1 MPLPWVVLSLL
12 AVSSRATSITGVGGI
27 PEGYAIHDRAMADF
41 DGDGVQETAYALAW
55 ARGAEP
61 GAQPPRLWV
70 VRDGKRV
77 LDLWLAQ
84 TNALLRN
91 VGPEQDALQTGDLT
105 GDGRP
110 ELLFVPSSA
119 GGSGGTQFPR
129 VATWTGSR
137 FENVKLRG
145 RTLAHISENGG
156 AVIRPG
162 RPNLPAVLILFNLQ
176 QPGPRRYR
184 AQRFHFRA
192 GSLVGERER
201 VSRRTG
207 KAGLRELG
215 IK

>member
-1 MPLPWVVLSLL
+1 LVLVWVVLSLL
-12 AVSSRATSITGVGGI
+12 AISSRATSIPGVDGI
-27 PEGYAIHDRAMADF
+27 PDGYTIHDRAMADF
-41 DGDGVQETAYALAW
+41 DGDGVRETAYALAW

-70 VRDGKRV
+70 IRGGKRV
-77 LDLWLAQ
+77 LDLWLAH

-129 VATWTGSR
+129 IATWAGGH
-137 FENVKLRG
+137 FENVKLWG
-145 RTLAHISENGG
+145 RTLVHISENGG
-156 AVIRPG
+156 AMIRPG
-162 RPNLPAVLILFNLQ
+162 RPNVPAVLILFDLQ
-176 QPGPRRYR
+176 RPGPRRYR
-184 AQRFHFRA
+184 AQRFRFRD
-192 GSLVGERER
+192 GGLVGERER
-201 VSRRTG
+201 VSRRIG
-207 KAGLRELG
+207 EAGLRELG